1 VDKCPGREGLK
12 PERKVRKEGL
22 LIWLSL
28 SRMFALRNEVVARG
42 KEKTNCF
49 SRRHSEGCWLAE
61 GNDPRRITQS

>member
-1 VDKCPGREGLK
+1 
-12 PERKVRKEGL
+12 
-22 LIWLSL
+22 
-28 SRMFALRNEVVARG
+28 MFALRNEVVARG